1 MPSGFERS
9 GLANSGGPS
18 CGQPE
23 AMAKVC
29 DACPVRRHCETRTAE
44 RPSGGF
50 LAGSWYP
57 RPEIPD
63 DPVPAGGCVRCHRV
77 NGRLRRGY
85 CHGCY
90 QRLRRAEHRRS
101 GQDTRRTREPRERR
115 VTAQSGGHTKPQ
127 VEASFPAK
135 SQVGEPA

>member
-63 DPVPAGGCVRCHRV
+63 DPVPAGGCVRWHRV

-90 QRLRRAEHRRS
+90 S
-101 GQDTRRTREPRERR
+101 GCGERNTDAQARTHGRHASPEN
-115 VTAQSGGHTKPQ
+115 GG
-127 VEASFPAK
+127 
-135 SQVGEPA
+135 